1 MNQMNQHTI
10 ALMPQKAF
18 ITSVLIETGL
28 SMSGNLMA
36 RTVQIP
42 NLKTSWNICI
52 PNSALQTALLCLAYI
67 HTGIAR
73 DAMMISSHG
82 CSSPIE

>member
-10 ALMPQKAF
+10 VLMPQKAF

-42 NLKTSWNICI
+42 NLKISWNICM
-52 PNSALQTALLCLAYI
+52 PNNVHQTALLCLAYI
-67 HTGIAR
+67 HTGIASE
-73 DAMMISSHG
+73 AIMISSHN